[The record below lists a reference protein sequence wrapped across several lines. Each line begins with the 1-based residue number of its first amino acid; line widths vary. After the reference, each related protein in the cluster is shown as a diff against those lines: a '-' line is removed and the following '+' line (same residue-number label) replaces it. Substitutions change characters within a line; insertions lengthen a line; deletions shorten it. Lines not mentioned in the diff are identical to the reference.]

1 MGKLRIV
8 LAKFGWIVS
17 LSKMFGEVWGSK
29 ATENVQVDV
38 ERIM

>member
-29 ATENVQVDV
+29 ATENVQVYV